1 MTSLV
6 IVDLTPINKEKLAQ
20 YSAKAA
26 ETLTPYNGRFIAKG
40 AIQILNEEE
49 LTKENNYPMKAVIE
63 FPDKESAQNWYN
75 SEAYQAIIPLRK
87 EGMKSQFHLV

>member
-26 ETLTPYNGRFIAKG
+26 QTLIPYHGRFIAKG
-40 AIQILNEEE
+40 AIQVLNEEE
-49 LTKENNYPMKAVIE
+49 LTEETNHPMKAVIE
-63 FPDKESAQNWYN
+63 FPNQEAAQNWYQ

-87 EGMKSQFHLV
+87 QGMKSQFHLV